1 MGKEKPAT
9 KKKCF
14 VRMDMIIQQLEEAS
28 GYHKGEFESKRHQIV
43 GRISYALREAISLK
57 KDLRQ
62 LLRRAIVSKKIKNN

>member
-28 GYHKGEFESKRHQIV
+28 GYHKGEFESKRH
-43 GRISYALREAISLK
+43 RSSEEYPMPLE
-57 KDLRQ
+57 
-62 LLRRAIVSKKIKNN
+62 RR